1 MNLFSWKHTVL
12 MSIIHAI
19 TITQETRFA
28 GLGVWVIGDGAGATA
43 VARRAAA
50 IVASAPERRAR
61 ARCYGLHLC
70 RICAHLCF

>member
-1 MNLFSWKHTVL
+1 MCKNQESFFMEVYCID
-12 MSIIHAI
+12 SIIHAI

-70 RICAHLCF
+70 

>member
-28 GLGVWVIGDGAGATA
+28 GLGVWIIGDGAGATA
-43 VARRAAA
+43 VLRYFFFVCVIWA
-50 IVASAPERRAR
+50 
-61 ARCYGLHLC
+61 LLQN
-70 RICAHLCF
+70 